1 MLLSP
6 KLKHPFLARTG
17 LATMR
22 MDLLQK
28 VVMGKEKEKIVFNY

>member
-6 KLKHPFLARTG
+6 KLKLHCLVKTG

-28 VVMGKEKEKIVFNY
+28 VVMGKGKEKIVFNY

>member
-1 MLLSP
+1 V
-6 KLKHPFLARTG
+6 KTG

-22 MDLLQK
+22 MDLLLK